1 MVTLIHARITALPKN
16 QRSHD
21 MCVLCKL
28 DMETVKKCKQSYWM
42 KTQTS
47 SSFSDEL
54 GCIPDATDEEQDDL
68 PYDGDVGISCKYNN
82 NSGNLSEYTC
92 TKHISGILSLSCS
105 EDNKNIKATASYETH
120 LQPEEFFKHH
130 RGATGTMGHSDA
142 EPGSE
147 ASFMKE
153 LSACGFSKP
162 DTKEHP
168 GNSKM
173 SSVLLR
179 HFSMGELI
187 STCQLIECETIPE
200 TSLTESINDT
210 MHKPEPSEHV
220 KGPLVH
226 EQWATSFE
234 KHHLEMH
241 EEANAGDKN
250 KNWLNENRCVSNK
263 PISSTGKCGGRQEN
277 SQSVKE
283 KEDTHIFPHMKE
295 DRDLFKKTVSPHEL
309 KYCQSQ
315 AHYGLPDFS
324 EVQNSSDSINA
335 VPTTERAKSSPL
347 SLHKSLVVNNILENK
362 NYFNSAEVENQE
374 EMSIPEVVQ
383 QLEIPPQSDS
393 PNASTAIHSG
403 HTGKSSDVF
412 TLHAPIPIQSTR
424 GLSKA
429 SLQCGTA
436 TSELPPAGT
445 LETHCL
451 YPCHLLPEL
460 TLGENMS
467 QTLQDQTDQLIKKV
481 EDFSKHM
488 TQETFFVQDNYLA
501 LNQLKRYL
509 ADLERNYLTARE
521 EHHNLQLQNY
531 KDKSINIGE
540 FDPERKV
547 EGEIFRLGMLLEDI
561 QEQTDD
567 SKSNL
572 SSLLTSD
579 ESAHSSYSLCESSVV
594 SSIADPPKR
603 RATETAFLHENNEKD
618 KSQTTDL
625 ILPTNQFALEGDKC
639 NLCLH
644 TLQKRAES
652 TSRRETEP
660 RGKGLLANKHSSDI
674 MRLLSPEKKYTAEG
688 LASHCQGALSQ
699 KFNADDENTNGNK
712 DIEERKTGTCSPF
725 IQRKPTDLSD
735 TNMSS
740 DSEDISTYDCYD
752 DSQSKELVNRETESY
767 KTFNTRFC
775 GERKELRWRC
785 PRGSRDQFKFGNYKE
800 RAQSCALCRN
810 KSSASTSYSQKRTS
824 TQKAQKSKQPRELV
838 NRFSE
843 RQNFEAAKTCYSSTC
858 DKIILSPQHLPSK
871 KSAQSKSAIN
881 IRNRNA
887 NYFNANSLSA
897 TLDHAIQ
904 TANSLKKA
912 TERMVQAVSEDLA
925 KVRRKQLKL
934 SSFKCDVVL

>member
-1 MVTLIHARITALPKN
+1 
-16 QRSHD
+16 

-28 DMETVKKCKQSYWM
+28 GKETVKKCQQSYWM
-42 KTQTS
+42 KTQTN

-54 GCIPDATDEEQDDL
+54 GCITDATGEEQDDL

-82 NSGNLSEYTC
+82 NLGNLNEC
-92 TKHISGILSLSCS
+92 TSTKYISGILNLSCS
-105 EDNKNIKATASYETH
+105 EDNKNIKATANYETH
-120 LQPEEFFKHH
+120 LQPEEFSKHH
-130 RGATGTMGHSDA
+130 RGPTGTMAHA
-142 EPGSE
+142 VAKPGSE

-153 LSACGFSKP
+153 LPACGFSKP

-179 HFSMGELI
+179 HFSMEELI
-187 STCQLIECETIPE
+187 STCQLIEYETIPE
-200 TSLTESINDT
+200 TSFTESINDT

-220 KGPLVH
+220 KCPLAH

-234 KHHLEMH
+234 KHHLEKH
-241 EEANAGDKN
+241 TEANTGDRN
-250 KNWLNENRCVSNK
+250 KNWLNENGWVSNK
-263 PISSTGKCGGRQEN
+263 PISSTDKCGGRQEN
-277 SQSVKE
+277 SQLINE
-283 KEDTHIFPHMKE
+283 NEDRHIFPHMKE
-295 DRDLFKKTVSPHEL
+295 ERDLFKKTVSSHEL
-309 KYCQSQ
+309 KYCQGQ

-324 EVQNSSDSINA
+324 EVKVQKSSDNINA
-335 VPTTERAKSSPL
+335 VPATERAKSSSL

-362 NYFNSAEVENQE
+362 NYSNSAEVENQE
-374 EMSIPEVVQ
+374 EMSIPELVQ
-383 QLEIPPQSDS
+383 QLKIPPQSDS
-393 PNASTAIHSG
+393 PNASIAIYSG
-403 HTGKSSDVF
+403 HTGKSSEVF
-412 TLHAPIPIQSTR
+412 TLHAPIPTQSTH

-429 SLQCGTA
+429 SLQYGTA
-436 TSELPPAGT
+436 ASALPAAGT
-445 LETHCL
+445 LETNCL
-451 YPCHLLPEL
+451 YPSHLLPEL
-460 TLGENMS
+460 TLGEKMS

-488 TQETFFVQDNYLA
+488 TQETFFVRDNYL
-501 LNQLKRYL
+501 
-509 ADLERNYLTARE
+509 
-521 EHHNLQLQNY
+521 
-531 KDKSINIGE
+531 
-540 FDPERKV
+540 
-547 EGEIFRLGMLLEDI
+547 
-561 QEQTDD
+561 
-567 SKSNL
+567 
-572 SSLLTSD
+572 
-579 ESAHSSYSLCESSVV
+579 SSVV
-594 SSIADPPKR
+594 SSISDPPKR
-603 RATETAFLHENNEKD
+603 RAAKTPFLHENNEKG
-618 KSQTTDL
+618 KSQTTDP
-625 ILPTNQFALEGDKC
+625 IPPTNQFALEGDKC

-660 RGKGLLANKHSSDI
+660 LQKGLLANKHSSNI

-699 KFNADDENTNGNK
+699 KFNADEESMNGNK
-712 DIEERKTGTCSPF
+712 NIEERKTGTCSLF

-735 TNMSS
+735 TNLSS

-775 GERKELRWRC
+775 ELRCRC

-800 RAQSCALCRN
+800 SAQSFALCRN

-824 TQKAQKSKQPRELV
+824 TQKAQKNKQPRELI

-843 RQNFEAAKTCYSSTC
+843 RQNFETAKTCYSSTC
-858 DKIILSPQHLPSK
+858 DRIILSPHLPSK

-881 IRNRNA
+881 IRNRNT
-887 NYFNANSLSA
+887 NYFEANSLSA

-925 KVRRKQLKL
+925 KVKRKQVKL
-934 SSFKCDVVL
+934 SSFKRDVVL